1 MKSEKSKRSGN
12 GPNRLMSQL
21 AVEKKKAVIALCL
34 ITIMAF
40 MWIRVLGGK
49 TPQAAEAEPTGREV
63 TGEQSNSKL
72 KISFIEL
79 PNVKGRND
87 VLNRDFFTVNSWQE
101 FLRDGQGRRLGD
113 IEEVNVVSR
122 NGSEEIARRIAEKLK
137 LEAIELGENPLCFI
151 NNKLLS
157 VGDKL
162 LVRDGVNAYE
172 CEVIGIEET
181 EVFIR
186 YADSEIRLKLTQA
199 IEIAD

>member
-199 IEIAD
+199 TEIAD